1 MPETEDVTIA
11 LLQRDYQQTAQIVS
25 KMDTAI
31 EKLTDLG
38 TDMKQMLALHEQRIN
53 RLEQIDN
60 EIHGLVEK
68 RRTELQTDIKDVDAK
83 LANTIKEITG
93 DLANVETRIMT
104 AIKDVKDDIKS
115 DIKTDNE
122 ERSKAHEDLAK
133 RVGKLE
139 KWRWMMLGGGFVVG
153 FIIEKILPL
162 LLHMAPG

>member
-1 MPETEDVTIA
+1 MAEVSSDVRIA
-11 LLQRDYQQTAQIVS
+11 LMQRDHEQTSQIVS

-38 TDMKQMLALHEQRIN
+38 TDITKMLALHGERIN

-68 RRTELQTDIKDVDAK
+68 RRTELQDDIKDLDGK
-83 LANTIKEITG
+83 LASTIKEIVG
-93 DLANVETRIMT
+93 DIANTEARIMD
-104 AIKDVKDDIKS
+104 AIKDVKADIASEKVSKTAS
-115 DIKTDNE
+115 DLLLT
-122 ERSKAHEDLAK
+122 A
-133 RVGKLE
+133 RVEKLE

-162 LLHMAPG
+162 MMGIHGG

>member
-1 MPETEDVTIA
+1 MPEAEDVTIA
-11 LLQRDYQQTAQIVS
+11 LLQRDYEQTQQIVS

-38 TDMKQMLALHEQRIN
+38 VDMKQMLALHEQRIN

-93 DLANVETRIMT
+93 DLANVETRIMK
-104 AIKDVKDDIKS
+104 AIADVKEDIKS
-115 DIKTDNE
+115 DIKTDKE
-122 ERSKAHEDLAK
+122 EKAESDKELVK
-133 RVGKLE
+133 RVEKLE

-153 FIIEKILPL
+153 FIIEKVLPL
-162 LLHMAPG
+162 LLPHVGG

>member
-1 MPETEDVTIA
+1 MPENDDVTIA

-38 TDMKQMLALHEQRIN
+38 TDMKQMLALHDQRIN

-68 RRTELQTDIKDVDAK
+68 RRTELQDDIKDLDGK
-83 LANTIKEITG
+83 LASTIKEIIG
-93 DLANVETRIMT
+93 DLANVETRIMK
-104 AIKDVKDDIKS
+104 AISDVKDEIKS

-122 ERSKAHEDLAK
+122 ERNKSHNDLVK
-133 RVGKLE
+133 R
-139 KWRWMMLGGGFVVG
+139 
-153 FIIEKILPL
+153 
-162 LLHMAPG
+162 

>member
-1 MPETEDVTIA
+1 MPEAEDVTIA
-11 LLQRDYQQTAQIVS
+11 LLQRDYEQTQQIVS

-38 TDMKQMLALHEQRIN
+38 VDMKQMLALHEQRIN

-93 DLANVETRIMT
+93 DLANVETRIMK
-104 AIKDVKDDIKS
+104 AIADVKE
-115 DIKTDNE
+115 DIKTDIKTDKE
-122 ERSKAHEDLAK
+122 EKAESDKELVK
-133 RVGKLE
+133 RVEKLE

-153 FIIEKILPL
+153 FIIEKVLPL
-162 LLHMAPG
+162 LLPHVGG